1 MPELVAGIGHQKSL
15 LKVAEITDAEV
26 RRRRGIPRHL
36 RVRADGIDFEAER
49 PDYDSD
55 FAAFTIRVSPHD
67 EAEAERV
74 KAAGTKLGAACDQKV
89 EDGVITFFIPGDPG
103 TNGEAARRAVETLSQ
118 SLELPEVWRF
128 DGSHYRTEPI
138 DLEIL
143 FKGLLQYRAS
153 DIHLT
158 PGQKPIYRVDN
169 RVHISDV
176 MGVVST
182 SQILELIHRVAPD
195 RYWEEFEKHQQASF
209 GYHQTGMGY
218 ARVSAFIKRGAPHIT
233 FRYLPEKIPS
243 FEELYVPREM
253 MQQLAKMHNGLVLIA
268 GMTGSGKTT
277 TVAALVDWINRHR
290 SCHILTIE
298 DPVEYV
304 HEDKK
309 AFVSQR
315 SLGEDV
321 ATFAQAVE
329 GALRHDP
336 DVIVVGEMRD
346 ADTIRS
352 AINAASTGHLVLSTL
367 HSNNAYGVVNRIV
380 SFFDPVERDLVRQQL
395 VDSLRCV
402 ICQKLLPKKGGG
414 RLPALEFLFNDVKA
428 ISKAIVAG
436 DTLAIRL
443 GMQQTLSGSMLFEFY
458 LHRMYQDGLIELD
471 VAKEYAPDLDMF
483 DQILMGTYSVP
494 RMAH

>member
-1 MPELVAGIGHQKSL
+1 MAELVAGIGHQKSL
-15 LKVAEITDAEV
+15 LKVAAITDAEV

-36 RVRADGIDFEAER
+36 RVSADGIEFVAER

-55 FAAFTIRVSPHD
+55 FNAFTIRVTAGSEEHAARLN
-67 EAEAERV
+67 EAGAQ
-74 KAAGTKLGAACDQKV
+74 LGGACELRR
-89 EDGVITFFIPGDPG
+89 EDGVITFVIPAAGTGDA
-103 TNGEAARRAVETLSQ
+103 NAARRAVEALSHQ
-118 SLELPEVWRF
+118 LKLPEVWRF
-128 DGSHYRTEPI
+128 DGSNYRTDPI
-138 DLEIL
+138 DLETL
-143 FKGLLQYRAS
+143 FKGLLQYKAS

-158 PGQKPIYRVDN
+158 PGQKPIFRVDN
-169 RVHISDV
+169 QVHVSGLIGTIS
-176 MGVVST
+176 S
-182 SQILELIHRVAPD
+182 SQIHELIKRVAPA
-195 RYWEEFEKHQQASF
+195 RYWADFEKNQQTSF
-209 GYHQTGMGY
+209 GFHQVGMGY
-218 ARVSAFIKRGAPHIT
+218 SRVSAFVKRGAPHIT
-233 FRYLPEKIPS
+233 FRYLPEHVPS
-243 FEELYVPREM
+243 FEDLHIPTEM
-253 MQQLAKMHNGLVLIA
+253 MHKLAKMHNGLVLIA

-277 TVAALVDWINRHR
+277 TVASLVDWINRNR
-290 SCHILTIE
+290 QCHILTIE

-321 ATFAQAVE
+321 ETFAGAVE

-352 AINAASTGHLVLSTL
+352 AISAASTGHLVLSTL

-402 ICQKLLPKKGGG
+402 ICQKLVPKKGGG
-414 RLPALEFLFNDVKA
+414 RVPALEVLFNDVKA
-428 ISKAIVAG
+428 ISKAVVAG
-436 DTLAIRL
+436 DTLGIRL
-443 GMQQTLSGSMLFEFY
+443 GMQQTLSDSMLFEFY
-458 LHRMYQDGLIELD
+458 LHQMYEQGLIELD
-471 VAKEYAPDLDMF
+471 VAKEYAPDLDML